1 MTEQL
6 YGDAFFDLHEEGAR
20 ASARAVIPHVFR
32 FVQAASVVDVGC
44 GVGQWLVEFKAAG
57 VRDYLGVDGDYVNRQ
72 RLLIEPERFLPRDL
86 SQPLAIDRRF
96 DLAISL
102 EVAEHLPESS
112 AAAFVASLVQL
123 APVVLFSAAIPYQW
137 GDGHVN
143 EQWPEYWREKF
154 RERGY
159 VVVDCLR
166 RRLWD
171 HDSVKQW
178 YCQNMLFFVDRARIN
193 DYPMLQQVYRREGDR
208 PPLSIVHP
216 SQYLNVVQHLLKQFR
231 ESQRAA
237 ARGGLQLRELNLV
250 AFPNW
255 SLPPD
260 RVRAQLRSLLTAAV
274 AHPQAARMTL
284 VIDITNQRHEF
295 PSQLTREAIGQHIT
309 PGGMQRPGTPNVAA
323 VTGNFEA
330 EQWEILCSCLQR
342 RIILPDESPQ
352 ALAASGALSLPSIS
366 LEALMRREVIGV

>member
-20 ASARAVIPHVFR
+20 ASARAAIPEIFR
-32 FVQAASVVDVGC
+32 FVQPVSVVDVGC

-57 VRDYLGVDGDYVNRQ
+57 VKDYLGVDGDYVNRQ

-96 DLAISL
+96 DLAVSL

-112 AAAFVASLVQL
+112 AAGLVASLVQL

-143 EQWPEYWREKF
+143 EQWPEYWREHF
-154 RERGY
+154 LQRGY

-171 HDSVKQW
+171 KAPVKQW
-178 YCQNMLFFVDRARIN
+178 YCQNMLFFVDRTRIG
-193 DYPMLQQVYRREGDR
+193 DYPKLARVFRREGDR

-216 SQYLNVVQHLLKQFR
+216 GQYLNVVEHLLKQFR

-237 ARGGLQLRELNLV
+237 ARGGLQLREVNLV
-250 AFPNW
+250 AFPDW
-255 SLPPD
+255 SLPPE
-260 RVRAQLRSLLTAAV
+260 RIRAQLRALLCAAV
-274 AHPQAARMTL
+274 AHPQSARMTL

-295 PSQLTREAIGQHIT
+295 PSQLTREAIGQYVT
-309 PGGMQRPGTPNVAA
+309 PGGVQRPGAPNVAA

-330 EQWEILCSCLQR
+330 EQWEILRSCLQR
-342 RIILPDESPQ
+342 RIVLPDESPT
-352 ALAASGALSLPSIS
+352 ALAASGAIALPSIS
-366 LEALMRREVIGV
+366 LEAMTRREVIVA

>member
-1 MTEQL
+1 MTQQL
-6 YGDAFFDLHEEGAR
+6 YGDSFFDLHEQGAR
-20 ASARAVIPHVFR
+20 ASARAAIPEVFH
-32 FVQAASVVDVGC
+32 FVHPASVVDVGC

-57 VRDYLGVDGDYVNRQ
+57 VNDYLGIDGDYVNRQ
-72 RLLIEPERFLPRDL
+72 RLLIEPERFLPKDL

-96 DLAISL
+96 DLAVSL

-112 AAAFVASLVQL
+112 AADFVASLVRL

-154 RERGY
+154 LQCGY
-159 VVVDCLR
+159 VVADCLR

-171 HDSVKQW
+171 KADVKHW
-178 YCQNMLFFVDRARIN
+178 YCQNLFFYVDRTRIN
-193 DYPMLQQVYRREGDR
+193 EYPQLARVVRREGEG
-208 PPLSIVHP
+208 PPLSLVHP
-216 SQYLNVVQHLLKQFR
+216 TQYLNVVQHLIKQFR

-237 ARGGLQLRELNLV
+237 ARGGLQLREINLV

-255 SLPPD
+255 SLPPEHI
-260 RVRAQLRSLLTAAV
+260 RAQLRSLMTAAV
-274 AHPQAARMTL
+274 AHPQAGRMTL

-295 PSQLTREAIGQHIT
+295 PAQLTREAIGQYIT
-309 PGGMQRPGTPNVAA
+309 PGGVQRPGTPNVAA

-330 EQWEILCSCLQR
+330 EQWDILRSCLQL
-342 RIILPDESPQ
+342 RIALPDENPT
-352 ALAASGALSLPSIS
+352 ALVASGAIELPAIS
-366 LEALMRREVIGV
+366 LDALLRRQPLCP